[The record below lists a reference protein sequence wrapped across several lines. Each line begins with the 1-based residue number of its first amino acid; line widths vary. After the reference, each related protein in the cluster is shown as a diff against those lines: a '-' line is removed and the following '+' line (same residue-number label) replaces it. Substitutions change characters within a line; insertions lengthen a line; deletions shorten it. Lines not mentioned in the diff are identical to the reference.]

1 MNNDQ
6 EQEYEYDV
14 VLDAL
19 TVKHDALM
27 SMTMKNMNSEFMDM
41 GIIDDIRLYQ
51 CEQLKKAMRMWRTW
65 VRQNEEQQRMEKS
78 VECMCGICKLEPPG

>member
-6 EQEYEYDV
+6 EQEYDV

-19 TVKHDALM
+19 TIKHDALM
-27 SMTMKNMNSEFMDM
+27 SMTMKNMHSEFMGM

-51 CEQLKKAMRMWRTW
+51 CEQLKKAMRMWTD
-65 VRQNEEQQRMEKS
+65 QDAM
-78 VECMCGICKLEPPG
+78 LETIRARGTT